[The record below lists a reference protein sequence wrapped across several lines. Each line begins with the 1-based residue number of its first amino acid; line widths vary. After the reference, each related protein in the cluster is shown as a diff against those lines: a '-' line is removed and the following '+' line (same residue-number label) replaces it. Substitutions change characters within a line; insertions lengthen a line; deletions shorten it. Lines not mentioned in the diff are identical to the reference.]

1 MDDDAPVDQEA
12 SVHAEASAPTGH
24 HVIEMEPPNRATR
37 QTIRSEGPNYPY
49 HKETK
54 RLLSR
59 SHSHDDLKSLVK
71 WTKRLIKPDCPSSG
85 TNLRNRNKTNITIVE
100 HMINAKPTFTSVDS
114 VGKLRSALAAES
126 TASQSHLVSAQPKL
140 RLYIVEDLSVDV
152 VELLGSQFNV
162 DPMFFS
168 TQYDRPGRIAEKH
181 KFTRHLESSEGLR
194 LQISK
199 KHRKWFNMDNVR
211 VSWED
216 GDEMEWKSINEQ
228 QNTFNVHRTMDHY
241 IAPQRFGGTV
251 LTLTTRTTFW
261 LDKDGQGDSLVGI
274 VLVDPTTPN
283 FGSVYR
289 DKAIPRPESKSDQAP
304 IHETW
309 YSDIVEI
316 SSRYLE
322 ISPLSPDTAINYM
335 VVVYPVTIAV
345 CAEWLKMRQ
354 AFNIILDDVESVFN
368 YSVDQAE
375 MRTVIDMN
383 LTSLARLNLHLPRW
397 KNMIVA
403 TLEDAFPAAA
413 HLISSTSHKGQH
425 EENDLLLGQVVPDL
439 KRILH
444 HLGELEARATRLTDR
459 CVAEM
464 QLQAARQSLAESHN
478 LARLSWLAT
487 IFVPLTFLSGLFSMS
502 QDIGSL
508 QVSFK
513 YYFSIGTPLVSVA
526 LVVARWGPSI
536 AYKMERWF
544 WLVVGFSIEFCF
556 RWSYLKMA
564 VHRHW
569 ILRSTWRWTIKRRE
583 KFS

>member
-261 LDKDGQGDSLVGI
+261 LDKD
-274 VLVDPTTPN
+274 
-283 FGSVYR
+283 
-289 DKAIPRPESKSDQAP
+289 
-304 IHETW
+304 
-309 YSDIVEI
+309 
-316 SSRYLE
+316 
-322 ISPLSPDTAINYM
+322 
-335 VVVYPVTIAV
+335 V

-508 QVSFK
+508 Q
-513 YYFSIGTPLVSVA
+513 YWHTARQRCIGGGQMGTEYRL
-526 LVVARWGPSI
+526 
-536 AYKMERWF
+536 
-544 WLVVGFSIEFCF
+544 
-556 RWSYLKMA
+556 
-564 VHRHW
+564 
-569 ILRSTWRWTIKRRE
+569 
-583 KFS
+583 